1 MVDRETNIIDF
12 IKKFV
17 NERLYLI
24 CWKRTTFIT
33 TLNLTIWILG
43 MDFIRLFSVTNSYVI
58 WVVLLLLQKKVQ
70 YLCTESKRL
79 DTVLQLMIAEYNAV
93 LSLEKLTFRMQ
104 SNTNQ
109 RFCLEIVGTSVREI
123 TRDWLIRCLGSH
135 MMEHFLLYIQ
145 LLYIL
150 IQ

>member
-17 NERLYLI
+17 NERLDLI

-43 MDFIRLFSVTNSYVI
+43 MDFIPLFSVTNSYVI

-79 DTVLQLMIAEYNAV
+79 DTVLQLMIAE
-93 LSLEKLTFRMQ
+93 
-104 SNTNQ
+104 
-109 RFCLEIVGTSVREI
+109 
-123 TRDWLIRCLGSH
+123 
-135 MMEHFLLYIQ
+135 
-145 LLYIL
+145 
-150 IQ
+150 